1 MDEKKNI
8 IPGAIDKAFFR
19 QLEGVATCADC
30 FFARVGK
37 VRGDYNRKSG
47 KREWREALLC
57 TLDRPTANGRAET
70 SDTLTCACFTDKN
83 LAQPLRHLAGKE
95 RA

>member
-1 MDEKKNI
+1 MDDPKNLT
-8 IPGAIDKAFFR
+8 PNAIDKAFFR
-19 QLEGVATCADC
+19 QIEGFFTCEDC
-30 FFARVGK
+30 YFARVGK
-37 VRGDYNRKSG
+37 LRGDYNRKTG

-70 SDTLTCACFTDKN
+70 SDTLTCALFTDKN